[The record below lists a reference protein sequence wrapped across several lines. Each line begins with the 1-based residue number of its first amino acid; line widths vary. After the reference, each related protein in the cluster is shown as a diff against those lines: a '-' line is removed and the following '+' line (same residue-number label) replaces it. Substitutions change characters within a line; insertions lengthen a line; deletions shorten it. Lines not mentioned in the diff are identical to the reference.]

1 MVCNLIRML
10 VLMVLHVCHIGGQ
23 ILSVD
28 LFNVLVDMSD
38 VT

>member
-1 MVCNLIRML
+1 MVCSIDYLIRML
-10 VLMVLHVCHIGGQ
+10 VLMVLHIGGQ